1 MLRFNKRYLFVAGV
15 LIILALASWDTKQKD
30 RTGEILYK
38 QNCANCHI
46 GNKTTQLGPSIQ
58 KIRKDYGVEW
68 AIRFVKKTDEL
79 ITKRDLNALY
89 SVAVFY
95 PVKHTRFPVLQR
107 SALIKI
113 FDYVDSFKYDS
124 TQTKH
129 RRVST
134 TVKQKYVDSVEIKY
148 KLL

>member
-1 MLRFNKRYLFVAGV
+1 MLRFHNRDYFSIGIL
-15 LIILALASWDTKQKD
+15 LILSLILWNTKQKD
-30 RTGEILYK
+30 RTVEILYK
-38 QNCANCHI
+38 EKCANCHI
-46 GNKTTQLGPSIQ
+46 INKTTQLGPSIQ
-58 KIRKDYGVEW
+58 NIRKDYGVEW
-68 AIRFVKKTDEL
+68 AVTFVKNTDEL

-95 PVKHTRFPVLQR
+95 PVKHTRFPVLEK
-107 SALIKI
+107 AVIIKL

-129 RRVST
+129 RRVQSA
-134 TVKQKYVDSVEIKY
+134 VKQRYVDSIETKH